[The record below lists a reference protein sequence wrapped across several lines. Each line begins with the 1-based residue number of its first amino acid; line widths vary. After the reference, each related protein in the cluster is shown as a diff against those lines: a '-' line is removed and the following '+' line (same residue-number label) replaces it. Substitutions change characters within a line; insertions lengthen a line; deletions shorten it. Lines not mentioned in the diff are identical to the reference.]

1 MRRVPPLWG
10 FHRPDGSVGVRNYVA
25 IVATA
30 DAVNPVARRIASLVK
45 GTVPI
50 YTAFGRGMKG
60 EDGQRHVRTRA
71 GLAKNP
77 NVAAALV
84 VGLEPKSAQEI
95 ANLVAATGK
104 PVEWIAVETIGG
116 SHNATTEGARI
127 ALQMVITAS
136 RIQREPSAISDLV
149 VGVECGGSDGT
160 SGIASNPATGQ
171 VADWLVEAGGTV
183 ILSERTEIIG
193 GEEILASNAASA
205 TVAEEIRAVVTRTQE
220 HARQHGIELTNLV
233 ADNIEGGLSTQ
244 EEKALGAILKGG
256 TTPLQEIVGSAEQPS
271 KKGLVFMDAHSP
283 GTENITALAGGG
295 AQIII
300 FSTGLGNPIACPIA
314 PTIKVS
320 GNPNT
325 VVELSDNI
333 DVDVSAII
341 KGEKSI
347 AQSAEV
353 LYAEFLQVANGG
365 MTRSEVLGDEEVAIS
380 GYCHS

>member
-30 DAVNPVARRIASLVK
+30 DAGNPVARRFASLVK

-60 EDGQRHVRTRA
+60 EDGERHVRTRA

-104 PVEWIAVETIGG
+104 PVEWISVETIGG

-136 RIQREPSAISDLV
+136 RIQRESSAISDLV
-149 VGVECGGSDGT
+149 DGVECGGSDGT

-193 GEEILASNAASA
+193 GEEILARNAASA
-205 TVAEEIRAVVTRTQE
+205 KVAEEIRAVVMRTQE

-256 TTPLQEIVGSAEQPS
+256 TTPLQEIVGSAEQTS
-271 KKGLVFMDAHSP
+271 KKGHVFMDAHSP

-353 LYAEFLQVANGG
+353 LYEEFLQVANGG

>member
-1 MRRVPPLWG
+1 MSGLRKFWG
-10 FHRPDGSVGVRNYVA
+10 FPRPDGSVGVRNFVA
-25 IVATA
+25 IVSAA
-30 DAVNPVARRIASLVK
+30 DAVNPVARRIASLVN

-60 EDGQRHVRTRA
+60 EDGERHVRTRA
-71 GLAKNP
+71 GLGRNP

-84 VGLEPKSAQEI
+84 VGLEPRSAQEI
-95 ANLVAATGK
+95 ADLVAATGK

-116 SHNATTEGARI
+116 THNATSEGARI

-136 RIQREPSAISDLV
+136 RIWREPASLSDLI

-193 GEEILASNAASA
+193 GEEILARNAASA
-205 TVAEEIRAVVTRTQE
+205 EVAEEIRAVVVRTQA
-220 HARQHGIELTNLV
+220 HARHHGIELTNLV
-233 ADNIEGGLSTQ
+233 PDNIEGGLSTQ

-256 TTPLQEIVGSAEQPS
+256 TTPLQEVVDSSQKPG
-271 KKGLVFMDAHSP
+271 KKGLVFMDAHAP

-295 AQIII
+295 AQIIL
-300 FSTGLGNPIACPIA
+300 FSTGLGNPIACPVA

-325 VVELSDNI
+325 VVKLRDNI
-333 DVDVSAII
+333 DVDVSSII
-341 KGEKSI
+341 RGEKSI
-347 AQSAEV
+347 AEAAEV
-353 LYAEFLQVANGG
+353 LYQEFLQVANGG

>member
-205 TVAEEIRAVVTRTQE
+205 TVAEEIRAVVTRTQD

-244 EEKALGAILKGG
+244 EEKALGAILKGR
-256 TTPLQEIVGSAEQPS
+256 TTPHQEIVGSAEQPS

-353 LYAEFLQVANGG
+353 LYEEFLQVANGG
-365 MTRSEVLGDEEVAIS
+365 MTRSEVLGEEEVAIS

>member
-1 MRRVPPLWG
+1 
-10 FHRPDGSVGVRNYVA
+10 
-25 IVATA
+25 
-30 DAVNPVARRIASLVK
+30 
-45 GTVPI
+45 
-50 YTAFGRGMKG
+50 
-60 EDGQRHVRTRA
+60 
-71 GLAKNP
+71 
-77 NVAAALV
+77 
-84 VGLEPKSAQEI
+84 
-95 ANLVAATGK
+95 
-104 PVEWIAVETIGG
+104 
-116 SHNATTEGARI
+116 
-127 ALQMVITAS
+127 MVITAS

-325 VVELSDNI
+325 VVELCDNI

-353 LYAEFLQVANGG
+353 LYEEFLQVANGG

>member
-1 MRRVPPLWG
+1 MRQVPPLWG
-10 FHRPDGSVGVRNYVA
+10 FPRPDGSVGVRNFVA
-25 IVATA
+25 IVAAA

-60 EDGQRHVRTRA
+60 EDGERHVRTRA

-136 RIQREPSAISDLV
+136 RIQREPSAISDLI

-193 GEEILASNAASA
+193 GEEILARNAASA
-205 TVAEEIRAVVTRTQE
+205 KVAEEIRAVVTRTQE

-233 ADNIEGGLSTQ
+233 PDNIEGGLSTQ

-325 VVELSDNI
+325 VVELCDNI

>member
-60 EDGQRHVRTRA
+60 EDGERHVRTRA

-353 LYAEFLQVANGG
+353 LYEEFLQVANGG

>member
-25 IVATA
+25 IVAAA

-136 RIQREPSAISDLV
+136 RIQRESSAISDLV

-325 VVELSDNI
+325 VVELCDNI

-347 AQSAEV
+347 AQSTEV
-353 LYAEFLQVANGG
+353 LYEEFLQVANGG